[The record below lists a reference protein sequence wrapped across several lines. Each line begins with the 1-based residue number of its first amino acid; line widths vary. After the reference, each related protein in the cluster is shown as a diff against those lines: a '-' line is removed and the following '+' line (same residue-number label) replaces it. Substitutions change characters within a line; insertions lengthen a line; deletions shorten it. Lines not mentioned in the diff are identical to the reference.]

1 MAIRNQE
8 WYNLNETRD
17 YPLSDNASALS
28 NAGIRIPQGI
38 ISDIKIRWPSW
49 AGKYAF
55 LGSVSVTSGAVSV
68 TVLSSQDLSNTG
80 ESYVPILALSVPL
93 AELESYRQ
101 YAFESQYP
109 GAFGYLV
116 FGEGLLNNYTGL
128 FSSPE
133 QSLLTSRS
141 ARPHGGL
148 PVTGLSKSYDQT
160 PLTGLVNLSSQDPLS
175 ITKGTRYISGA
186 DREAIIFSLV
196 EQTDNIDN
204 DNFVS
209 VFETFAG
216 NCGKRPESE
225 NCGDPQPLTRVNEV
239 SPCCDGSVTL
249 DFRGCSVVGK
259 NIDDGSVVLECTLG
273 INDTCEPPFIPTI
286 EGVLPS
292 EKEPVI
298 EPVPPQP
305 EPTPTPTESLSEV
318 PVISI
323 ALPYCENFNDQEAS
337 YFSTVLG
344 EFSFSE
350 IDEADSPEDPCSDAS
365 QSESDSE
372 ATSYNFSTDNGGGRY
387 ARSLAVWTPDAQTY
401 FREYETAVQITA
413 NGGATGLNGGIG
425 FNYRVNG
432 SGASQFWIAELNLT
446 STNPGRFR
454 LVYFNGLTFVE
465 LVWQDIYGLVV
476 GDWYKIR
483 VKVIPQITTVD
494 VTCYLDGITDSG
506 LSVTLGPYGI
516 TSNDYS
522 PDSALAGLHSN
533 QSSTMFSYWKVNE
546 KLS

>member
-28 NAGIRIPQGI
+28 NAGVRIPQGI

-93 AELESYRQ
+93 ADLESYRQ
-101 YAFESQYP
+101 YAFEAQYP

-160 PLTGLVNLSSQDPLS
+160 PLTGLVNFSSQDPLS

-186 DREAIIFSLV
+186 NREAIVFSLV

-209 VFETFAG
+209 VFETFSG
-216 NCGKRPESE
+216 DCGKRPESE
-225 NCGDPQPLTRVNEV
+225 NCGDPQPLARINEV

-259 NIDDGSVVLECTLG
+259 NTDDGSIVLECTLG
-273 INDTCEPPFIPTI
+273 INDTCEPPFIPTL

-292 EKEPVI
+292 EKDPVI

-344 EFSFSE
+344 EFSFKG
-350 IDEADSPEDPCSDAS
+350 IAEADSPEDPCSDAS

-372 ATSYNFSTDNGGGRY
+372 SASYNFSTDNGGGRY
-387 ARSLAVWTPDAQTY
+387 TRSLAVWTPDAQTY

-425 FNYRVNG
+425 FNYRVSS
-432 SGASQFWIAELNLT
+432 SGANQFWIAELNLT

-483 VKVIPQITTVD
+483 VKVIPQITNVD

-506 LSVTLGPYGI
+506 ISVTLGPYGI
-516 TSNDYS
+516 LSNDYS

>member
-1 MAIRNQE
+1 MAIRNQQ

-17 YPLSDNASALS
+17 YPLSDSASALS
-28 NAGIRIPQGI
+28 NDNLRIPQGI
-38 ISDIKIRWPSW
+38 ISDIKIRWPDW

-55 LGSVSVTSGAVSV
+55 LGSVAVTSGAVSV
-68 TVLSSQDLSNTG
+68 TVLVSQDLVNTG

-93 AELESYRQ
+93 ADLESYRQ

-109 GAFGYLV
+109 GAFGYVV
-116 FGEGLLNNYTGL
+116 FGEGLLNNYTGV
-128 FSSPE
+128 FSSPS
-133 QSLLTSRS
+133 QSLLTSRA
-141 ARPHGGL
+141 ARPHSGL
-148 PVTGLSKSYDQT
+148 PVTGLSKLYDQT
-160 PLTGLVNLSSQDPLS
+160 PLTGLVNLSAQDPLT
-175 ITKGTRYISGA
+175 ITKGTRLISGA
-186 DREAIIFSLV
+186 QREAIIFSLV
-196 EQTDNIDN
+196 EQTDDIDN
-204 DNFVS
+204 DNFTS

-225 NCGDPQPLTRVNEV
+225 NCGDPQPITRINEV
-239 SPCCDGSVTL
+239 SPCCDGSITL

-259 NIDDGSVVLECTLG
+259 NLDDGSIVLECTLG
-273 INDTCEPPFIPTI
+273 VNDTCEPPFIPTL

-323 ALPYCENFNDQEAS
+323 SLPYCEDFDDQEAT

-344 EFSFSE
+344 EFSFSNE
-350 IDEADSPEDPCSDAS
+350 DSIDSPCVDAS
-365 QSESDSE
+365 QSASESDSE
-372 ATSYNFSTDNGGGRY
+372 VEKYSYSTDNGGGRY

-401 FREYETAVQITA
+401 FREYETAIKITE
-413 NGGATGLNGGIG
+413 NGGATGKNGGIA

-432 SGASQFWIAELNLT
+432 SGASQFWIAELSLT

-465 LVWQDIYGLVV
+465 LVWQDIYGLAL

-483 VKVIPQITTVD
+483 VKIIPQVTTVD

-506 LSVTLGPYGI
+506 ISVTLGPYSI
-516 TSNDYS
+516 SSNDYV
-522 PDSALAGLHSN
+522 PDSALAGLHAN
-533 QSSTMFSYWKVNE
+533 QSATMFSYWNVNE
-546 KLS
+546 ELS